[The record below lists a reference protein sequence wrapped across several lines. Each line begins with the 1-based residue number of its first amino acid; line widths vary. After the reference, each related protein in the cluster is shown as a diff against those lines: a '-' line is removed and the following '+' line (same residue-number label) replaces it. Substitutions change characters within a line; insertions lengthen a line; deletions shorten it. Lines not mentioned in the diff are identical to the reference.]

1 MNTWCHA
8 LPNQIF
14 HLNVFT
20 QPTLQGHNNPSKL
33 RNHSIQLRAIQAMHT
48 MYLTH
53 TTKNTGEV
61 RHSPFGKYSQIIRNF
76 CMKTSL
82 RNWGLPNH
90 FPPFADAK
98 NVNVRFIHFKTLQI
112 TIQILSFYSLNCS
125 STWHQCYRHSLEVA
139 VVWLFPFQNTS
150 NTRAP
155 PSIFVWVR
163 TKQKHSWVSENHQ
176 FLPRCTDKHYWS
188 AVSNVRIET
197 KNHSSTLIS
206 LFNWY
211 NLFWLDH
218 FSVWLKSAMYYV
230 SMMTEICL
238 GNSYS
243 QFTCL
248 QF

>member
-1 MNTWCHA
+1 
-8 LPNQIF
+8 
-14 HLNVFT
+14 
-20 QPTLQGHNNPSKL
+20 
-33 RNHSIQLRAIQAMHT
+33 
-48 MYLTH
+48 
-53 TTKNTGEV
+53 
-61 RHSPFGKYSQIIRNF
+61 
-76 CMKTSL
+76 MKTSL

-90 FPPFADAK
+90 FLPFADAK

-211 NLFWLDH
+211 YLFRLDH

-230 SMMTEICL
+230 SMMTDICL

>member
-1 MNTWCHA
+1 
-8 LPNQIF
+8 
-14 HLNVFT
+14 
-20 QPTLQGHNNPSKL
+20 
-33 RNHSIQLRAIQAMHT
+33 
-48 MYLTH
+48 
-53 TTKNTGEV
+53 
-61 RHSPFGKYSQIIRNF
+61 
-76 CMKTSL
+76 MKTSL

-90 FPPFADAK
+90 FLPFADAK

-211 NLFWLDH
+211 YLFWLDH
-218 FSVWLKSAMYYV
+218 FSVWLKSAMCTMFLWWQKYV
-230 SMMTEICL
+230 LATHTH
-238 GNSYS
+238 NSHVFNFKFLCPWRRLKTTRDVSTQYTLLTGTFCGCS
-243 QFTCL
+243 IVVNQPQPFYL
-248 QF
+248 LSVAKK